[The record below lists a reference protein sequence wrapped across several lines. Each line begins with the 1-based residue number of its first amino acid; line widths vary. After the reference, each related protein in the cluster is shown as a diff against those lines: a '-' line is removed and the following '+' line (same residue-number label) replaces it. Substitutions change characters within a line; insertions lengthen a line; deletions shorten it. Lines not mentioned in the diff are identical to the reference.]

1 MTKKFLFNFGL
12 IFLLVLCIRPAAAN
26 VSLLVLGDSLSAGY
40 GLSEGD
46 TWVAE
51 IQRDWEQNHPDFEL
65 INASISG
72 DTTQGALNR
81 LEGVIERHQ
90 PDAVFIELGGNDGLR
105 GFRLNSMRDNLDD
118 IISFLHERGIYV
130 ALSAIEIPPNMG
142 ARYSRQFRDV
152 YDELAKQHDIPLVPF
167 FMLEIAT
174 DESLMQSDGIHPNL
188 EAQSRIADIMEPKL
202 REILQRV
209 QAS

>member
-1 MTKKFLFNFGL
+1 MTRKFLSNFGL
-12 IFLLVLCIRPAAAN
+12 IVLLMLCIRPAAAN

-40 GLSEGD
+40 GLSAGD

-51 IQRDWEQNHPDFEL
+51 IQRDWEQNHPDYEL

-105 GFRLNSMRDNLDD
+105 GFRLNSMRDNLDE
-118 IISFLHERGIYV
+118 IISFLEQRDIYV

-142 ARYSRQFRDV
+142 TRYSQQFRDV
-152 YDELAKQHDIPLVPF
+152 FEELAEQHEIPLVPF

-188 EAQSRIADIMEPKL
+188 EAQSRIADIMEPRL

-209 QAS
+209 QES